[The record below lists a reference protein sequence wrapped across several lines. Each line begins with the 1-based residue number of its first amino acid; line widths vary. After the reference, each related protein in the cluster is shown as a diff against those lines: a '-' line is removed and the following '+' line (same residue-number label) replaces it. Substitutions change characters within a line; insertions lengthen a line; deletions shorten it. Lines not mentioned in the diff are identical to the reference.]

1 MASYI
6 VGVEL
11 TPGGTGVHHISKVF
25 WVSDRFQSVI
35 VDAAGIIDYIANGNV
50 VKVSDG
56 KQETVVEVIRE
67 SGRTPFIRTS
77 ADQSKRDNLL
87 ELPRF
92 RSVN

>member
-11 TPGGTGVHHISKVF
+11 TPGGTGVHHRSRVF

-56 KQETVVEVIRE
+56 K
-67 SGRTPFIRTS
+67 
-77 ADQSKRDNLL
+77 
-87 ELPRF
+87 
-92 RSVN
+92 